1 MLTTDQAIERLNA
14 EYPKGVSIYY
24 VDYRDDLEDSPEAI
38 EELMKNWSHDSLT
51 YNRETGEV
59 IWNLAKD
66 VFTIEEM
73 NRIKESEG
81 DEVWYAIR
89 DWFYDN
95 DKSNPLKDICN
106 NTRPIP
112 IRIPMYSNYDC
123 INSMQI
129 ADLSYPD
136 SYLADVIDTL
146 EINPR
151 DVYNLLIEDSRV
163 SSQEPWPDIPERNP
177 YISAKDVINELLDN
191 YGDGL
196 RTFVGLL
203 DISDCVGKWI
213 GKTITIP
220 KWNKWG
226 FFAPWVWSWSGIDA
240 VLLRDMTIE
249 LVEIWAKKPS
259 DVCWEVLNDIDKAN
273 WYNMSDVYWPTRSFY
288 TNEIILHHNQI
299 I

>member
-1 MLTTDQAIERLNA
+1 MLEKVIEKLQS
-14 EYPKGVSIYY
+14 EYPKGVDLYY
-24 VDYRDDLEDSPEAI
+24 VDYRDDLENSPEAI
-38 EELMKNWSHDSLT
+38 QELMKEWSYDYFDDRDIWEIIDECIENVFDDEEQEEIRNNDKL
-51 YNRETGEV
+51 REV
-59 IWNLAKD
+59 IQ
-66 VFTIEEM
+66 
-73 NRIKESEG
+73 
-81 DEVWYAIR
+81 

-95 DKSNPLKDICN
+95 DISNPLKDLCK

-129 ADLSYPD
+129 ADLSYPN

-146 EINPR
+146 DINPR

-163 SSQEPWPDIPERNP
+163 SSQEPWPDIPQRNP
-177 YISAKDVINELLDN
+177 YVSAKNVINELLDN

-203 DISDCVGKWI
+203 DISDCIGKWMSKI
-213 GKTITIP
+213 ITIP

-249 LVEIWAKKPS
+249 LVEVWAKKPFK
-259 DVCWEVLNDIDKAN
+259 VCWEVLNDTDKAN
-273 WYNMSDVYWPTRSFY
+273 WYNMSDVYGPTRSFY